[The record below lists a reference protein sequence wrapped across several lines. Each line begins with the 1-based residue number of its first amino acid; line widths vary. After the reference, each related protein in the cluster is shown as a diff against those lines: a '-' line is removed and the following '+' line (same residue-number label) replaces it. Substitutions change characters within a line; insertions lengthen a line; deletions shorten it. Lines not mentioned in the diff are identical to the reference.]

1 VIFKKVFAMICL
13 RRALLAL
20 SATLTLGACTSLPV
34 TVFEGR
40 YAMRDGW
47 HRGTVERVLPTRDL
61 PAVLVP
67 ACVPPAPGAGLWAV
81 VAYRP
86 AGSPRQTVVPVVD
99 AAAWAAGTPV
109 YVRVGP
115 CEREIA
121 ARRAEP

>member
-1 VIFKKVFAMICL
+1 MTSL
-13 RRALLAL
+13 RRALLVF
-20 SATLTLGACTSLPV
+20 SATLVLAACTHLPT

-47 HRGTVERVLPTRDL
+47 HRGMVDRVVPTQDL

-86 AGSPRQTVVPVVD
+86 DGRSRQAAVPVAD
-99 AAAWAAGTPV
+99 GAAWTAGAPV
-109 YVRVGP
+109 YVRVQQ
-115 CEREIA
+115 CVREIA
-121 ARRAEP
+121 ARRPEG